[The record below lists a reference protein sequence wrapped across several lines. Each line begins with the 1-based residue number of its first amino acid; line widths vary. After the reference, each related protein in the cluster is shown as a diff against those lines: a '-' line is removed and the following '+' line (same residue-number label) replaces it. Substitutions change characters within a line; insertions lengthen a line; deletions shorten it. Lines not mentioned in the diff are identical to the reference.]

1 MTSCSKVIDF
11 LVSEKEK
18 SDNKY
23 AGLAYQRVIQ
33 KFKADFKPDEKIT
46 ISKLGNMDLTDNMKL
61 KISNFLSNPKTR
73 SGSKTRSSSKTKK
86 EPILEKLKQIMGIG
100 DKLAESLVKSGVKNI
115 SDLNKHY
122 DKLPVATQMFLTH
135 KPEMK
140 TSHADYV
147 KILKAFPVGKNVIP
161 VGSFRRNK
169 PESKDLDLLVI
180 AGSDAKFEKVVEE
193 IKKSVA
199 EFIVYAKG
207 PEKISAIFQPKLPKS
222 LSNKKYKLDI
232 FRSNED
238 EAGTYLAYSTGS
250 KEFNIMMRQKA
261 KKMGYQLN
269 QNCLIKISDSK
280 VFKFKTE
287 KSLFEFLKMDY
298 VEPENR
304 V

>member
-1 MTSCSKVIDF
+1 MASCSKVIDF
-11 LVSEKEK
+11 LVVEKEK

-33 KFKADFKPDEKIT
+33 KFKTDFKPEEKIT
-46 ISKLGNMDLTDNMKL
+46 ISKLGSMDLTDNMKL
-61 KISNFLSNPKTR
+61 KISSFLSNPR
-73 SGSKTRSSSKTKK
+73 SGSKSKK
-86 EPILEKLKQIMGIG
+86 ESILEKLTQVMGIG

-122 DKLPVATQMFLTH
+122 DKLPVSTQMFLTH

-140 TSHADYV
+140 TLHSDYV

-180 AGSDAKFEKVVEE
+180 TNSDAKFEKIIEE
-193 IKKSVA
+193 IKNSVA

-207 PEKISAIFQPKLPKS
+207 PEKISAIFRPKTPKI
-222 LSNKKYKLDI
+222 LSEKKYKIDI
-232 FRSNED
+232 FRSKEN
-238 EAGTYLAYSTGS
+238 EAGTYLAYATGS

-269 QNCLIKISDSK
+269 QNCLVRISDSK
-280 VFKFKTE
+280 IFNFKTE

-298 VEPENR
+298 AEPETR
-304 V
+304 T